1 MPGFCDLNDGFLGI
15 FGEGGLEALHP
26 KYSLCIQLVRQMRNP
41 EARHKAHTRHL
52 EAMTSTAVMG
62 WVVHRRGTEMAG
74 VAQGAER
81 AERAGRDWR
90 IRVEGAW
97 LLQTRVL
104 GRRREKRRE
113 KRWEAAAVV
122 WNDQPSHTGGA
133 FAYVYIVY

>member
-1 MPGFCDLNDGFLGI
+1 
-15 FGEGGLEALHP
+15 
-26 KYSLCIQLVRQMRNP
+26 
-41 EARHKAHTRHL
+41 
-52 EAMTSTAVMG
+52 
-62 WVVHRRGTEMAG
+62 MA
-74 VAQGAER
+74 R

-90 IRVEGAW
+90 IRVKGAW

-113 KRWEAAAVV
+113 KRREAAAVV